1 MLQDPWGITFDPT
14 PIKLE
19 PVITRGSVEWSC
31 SRIIEERVAV
41 LKYSPEAAQNLA
53 TAHKVRLEDGLEAG
67 KGARAHGAGGNA
79 QKG

>member
-1 MLQDPWGITFDPT
+1 MLQDPYGITFDPT

-31 SRIIEERVAV
+31 SRIIEEQVAV
-41 LKYSPEAAQNLA
+41 LKYSPEAARNLA
-53 TAHKVRLEDGLEAG
+53 HNVRLEDGLEAG
-67 KGARAHGAGGNA
+67 KGARAHGAEGNA